1 MILWGAWLGCTRPL
15 GAHLGFSP
23 APKSVLPPRIRPE
36 RADTRPKKTTI
47 TGKNKCFGARRAGD
61 FHFSCVLCRSKG
73 GVDAYAPE
81 AAVLSL
87 DVLGKGQAILPCI
100 FQQELAE
107 LLLRNRR
114 FQIILAPLGVGAI
127 EVGGAFLGVGLE
139 ADIRTGLHELGQV
152 VAVRHGCFKVLDGAL
167 ADGKLIAV
175 RQQTV
180 QPLQHPQQDAGTLL
194 GQLFDE
200 EGIIHPG
207 RVTVF
212 HGRSGSIDLS
222 K

>member
-1 MILWGAWLGCTRPL
+1 MRPFW
-15 GAHLGFSP
+15 AHLGFSP
-23 APKSVLPPRIRPE
+23 APKGVFPPCIRPKG
-36 RADTRPKKTTI
+36 ADTHLKKTAI
-47 TGKNKCFGARRAGD
+47 TSRNHYFGARRAGE
-61 FHFSCVLCRSKG
+61 FYFSCVLCRSKG

-81 AAVLSL
+81 AAVLPL
-87 DVLGKGQAILPCI
+87 DVLGKGQAILPGI

-114 FQIILAPLGVGAI
+114 FQIILAPLGVGTVEI
-127 EVGGAFLGVGLE
+127 GGAFLGVGLE

-152 VAVRHGCFKVLDGAL
+152 IAVRHGCFEVLDGAL

-180 QPLQHPQQDAGTLL
+180 QSLQHPQQDAGTLL

>member
-1 MILWGAWLGCTRPL
+1 M
-15 GAHLGFSP
+15 
-23 APKSVLPPRIRPE
+23 PPCIRPE
-36 RADTRPKKTTI
+36 RVDTRPEKTAI
-47 TGKNKCFGARRAGD
+47 TSENHCFGARRAGD

-87 DVLGKGQAILPCI
+87 DVLGEGQAILPCI

-114 FQIILAPLGVGAI
+114 FQIILAPLGVGAV

-200 EGIIHPG
+200 EGIIYAG
-207 RVTVF
+207 GVTVF

>member
-1 MILWGAWLGCTRPL
+1 MGRILV
-15 GAHLGFSP
+15 S
-23 APKSVLPPRIRPE
+23 LPPRIRPE
-36 RADTRPKKTTI
+36 GADTHLKKTAI
-47 TGKNKCFGARRAGD
+47 TSRNRYFGARRAGD

-114 FQIILAPLGVGAI
+114 FQIILAPLGVGAVEI
-127 EVGGAFLGVGLE
+127 GGAFLGVGLE
-139 ADIRTGLHELGQV
+139 ADIRRCLHELGQV
-152 VAVRHGCFKVLDGAL
+152 VAVRHSCFEVLDRAL

-180 QPLQHPQQDAGTLL
+180 QPLQHPQQDAGKLL

-207 RVTVF
+207 RITVF
-212 HGRSGSIDLS
+212 HGRSGYIDLS

>member
-1 MILWGAWLGCTRPL
+1 M
-15 GAHLGFSP
+15 
-23 APKSVLPPRIRPE
+23 PPRIRPE
-36 RADTRPKKTTI
+36 GADTRPEKATI
-47 TGKNKCFGARRAGD
+47 TSQNHCFGARRAGD

-73 GVDAYAPE
+73 GVDAYTPE
-81 AAVLSL
+81 AAILSL

-107 LLLRNRR
+107 LLLRNWR

-139 ADIRTGLHELGQV
+139 ADIRRCLHELGQV

-167 ADGKLIAV
+167 ADGELIAV

-180 QPLQHPQQDAGTLL
+180 QTFQHPQQDAGSLL

-200 EGIIHPG
+200 ERVIHPG

-212 HGRSGSIDLS
+212 HGRSGYIDLS